1 MTEEKDFWIN
11 KAEVYAL
18 SNAEGTAYKVKQEMM
33 NKLRKMKSTRCKKI
47 HEPKG
52 LISTC

>member
-18 SNAEGTAYKVKQEMM
+18 SNAEGTLYKVTQETM
-33 NKLRKMKSTRCKKI
+33 NQKGWYKLADVSRSSKR
-47 HEPKG
+47 
-52 LISTC
+52 LY